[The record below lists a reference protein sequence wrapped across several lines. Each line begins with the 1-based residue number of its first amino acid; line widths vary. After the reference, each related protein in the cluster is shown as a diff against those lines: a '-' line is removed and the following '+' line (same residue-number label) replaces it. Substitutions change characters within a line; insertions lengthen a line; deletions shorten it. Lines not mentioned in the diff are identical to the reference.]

1 MGLRDTGTQGTKGKW
16 TETLQKMPAHCP
28 MSAAP
33 RRHCLA
39 DEERRPDSR
48 RLRGAR
54 NRGLAGQGT
63 LRGEG
68 TRRLGSPVTPLP
80 FSARRRRAPAPPLAA
95 RQTSGPFPRG
105 RGGLCALGP
114 SAALAAALCLSG
126 RLGRSFLT
134 GQGPRAARSC
144 LRELEE
150 RAASTV
156 ALCAP
161 TRVSARCA
169 CLLLWREEGAP
180 RPHYG
185 DRRSPA
191 TLS

>member
-1 MGLRDTGTQGTKGKW
+1 MQTRSGGRIRGDFVER
-16 TETLQKMPAHCP
+16 ETVASPV
-28 MSAAP
+28 
-33 RRHCLA
+33 
-39 DEERRPDSR
+39 
-48 RLRGAR
+48 
-54 NRGLAGQGT
+54 
-63 LRGEG
+63 RGEG

-180 RPHYG
+180 RPRYG

-191 TLS
+191 KRSRSRAKRKKKCQFALFSAKV

>member
-1 MGLRDTGTQGTKGKW
+1 MGSRDHGRDKGEIR
-16 TETLQKMPAHCP
+16 TPSRCP
-28 MSAAP
+28 RTVPLSAAP

-54 NRGLAGQGT
+54 NRGLAGQGR
-63 LRGEG
+63 RG
-68 TRRLGSPVTPLP
+68 LGSPVTPLP